1 MKRHSLSIDVV
12 QGKKTAR
19 EQNEE
24 VFIYE
29 RKKIEKKTDRK
40 NS

>member
-29 RKKIEKKTDRK
+29 RKKKNREK
-40 NS
+40 NGQ